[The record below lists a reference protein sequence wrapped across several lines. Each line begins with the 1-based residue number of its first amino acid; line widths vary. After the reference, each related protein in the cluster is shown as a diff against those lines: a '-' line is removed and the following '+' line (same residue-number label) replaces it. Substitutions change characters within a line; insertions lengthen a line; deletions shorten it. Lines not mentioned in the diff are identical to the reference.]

1 MNTGS
6 EKILVVD
13 DDDTIRDVVSKM
25 LCRLGF
31 EVSADS
37 GETGLALFLK
47 NKFDLVI
54 TDFSMSG
61 MDGIHL
67 ADYVKEKSPATQ
79 VVLMTG
85 ADKAVILSKIKGTA
99 VAKVLFKPFTLAEM
113 DVTVQCHGILRYC
126 LNQRNSRNLRS
137 HRHKF
142 APIFLNVAYSKNNK
156 ESCEMN
162 VLLIYPKFP
171 DTFWSFNYAL
181 KFIRKKFEE

>member
-31 EVSADS
+31 EVSSADS

-99 VAKVLFKPFTLAEM
+99 VAKAFFKPFTLVEM
-113 DVTVQCHGILRYC
+113 DLTVQG
-126 LNQRNSRNLRS
+126 
-137 HRHKF
+137 
-142 APIFLNVAYSKNNK
+142 
-156 ESCEMN
+156 
-162 VLLIYPKFP
+162 LLHP
-171 DTFWSFNYAL
+171 
-181 KFIRKKFEE
+181 

>member
-31 EVSADS
+31 EVSSADS
-37 GETGLALFLK
+37 GESGLALFLK

-54 TDFSMSG
+54 TDFNMPG

-113 DVTVQCHGILRYC
+113 GVTVQG
-126 LNQRNSRNLRS
+126 
-137 HRHKF
+137 
-142 APIFLNVAYSKNNK
+142 FLH
-156 ESCEMN
+156 
-162 VLLIYPKFP
+162 P
-171 DTFWSFNYAL
+171 
-181 KFIRKKFEE
+181 